1 MPVVRF
7 DHASVP
13 TDHPEEMMAFYESMG
28 FTILD
33 ADAFRSGERR
43 IFSIAFGDNKINVH
57 GPDFW
62 PSEDFTLRGPTAKPG
77 CGDLCFVWD
86 GGLEDLQ
93 AALEATGA
101 PIEEGPVPREGGRG
115 GGRDWG
121 VSIYTRDPDQNLLE
135 FIVYEE

>member
-62 PSEDFTLRGPTAKPG
+62 PSKDFTLRGPTAKPG

-101 PIEEGPVPREGGRG
+101 RSRRGRCRGRADAEAGGTG
-115 GGRDWG
+115 A
-121 VSIYTRDPDQNLLE
+121 
-135 FIVYEE
+135 

>member
-33 ADAFRSGERR
+33 ADAFLSGERR
-43 IFSIAFGDNKINVH
+43 IFSIAFGDNKMNVH

-62 PSEDFTLRGPTAKPG
+62 PREDFTLRGPTAKPG

-86 GGLEDLQ
+86 G
-93 AALEATGA
+93 TV
-101 PIEEGPVPREGGRG
+101 EEVQEMLAKAGVEPVAGPVPRYGGRNG
-115 GGRDWG
+115 GASSST
-121 VSIYTRDPDQNLLE
+121 SIYIVDPDKNLIE
-135 FIVYEE
+135 FMVYDK

>member
-1 MPVVRF
+1 MPVIRF
-7 DHASVP
+7 DHASLP
-13 TDHPEEMMAFYESMG
+13 TDNPEAMMTFYASMG

-33 ADAFRSGERR
+33 GEEFRRGERR

-62 PSEDFTLRGPTAKPG
+62 PSEEFTLRGPAAKPG

-86 GGLEDLQ
+86 GTVEDLQ
-93 AALEATGA
+93 AALDAAGA

-115 GGRDWG
+115 LGRDWG
-121 VSIYTRDPDQNLLE
+121 VSIYTRDPDRNLLE
-135 FIVYEE
+135 FIVYDG